1 MILNFIQSRTR
12 FKKLKMKKTLL
23 LIALC
28 FAGLFCFT
36 SLMTGCEN
44 QSYEERHANWVER
57 GKARLMPFE
66 YIKSFNKHEDGFVG
80 YFHLICDHSTGVVYL
95 KYDGHSSAGL
105 TVYLDENLNVAR
117 CDKTVK

>member
-1 MILNFIQSRTR
+1 
-12 FKKLKMKKTLL
+12 MKKTLI

-44 QSYEERHANWVER
+44 QSYEERHKTWVEH

-66 YIKSFNKHEDGFVG
+66 YIKDFNKHEDGFDG

-95 KYDGHSSAGL
+95 KYDGLSSAGL

-117 CDKTVK
+117 CDKTIK